1 MSESVIAH
9 HLMTWHGWLSKNKL
23 AVDTPAILAEVKSAG
38 YDAVEMGGEAKVHG
52 SAALLRQQLA
62 AAGVAIAAWSSGVTA
77 NPWSANTDSY
87 RREFDFAAEL
97 GVKLIVICGGFLD
110 GRRTTYEADYRLFAE
125 NLGSAQAW
133 AKRNGQTLAFH
144 PHKGC
149 IVETLAEV
157 DRLVRYL
164 SSLQLCV
171 DTGHL
176 AAVGEDP
183 LLCLDAHASRV
194 VALHLKDYDKPS
206 NRFAELGRGQVDFS
220 AVIAWK
226 NRSGFCGPMIVE
238 RDDPPMPAIDSARIS
253 RAHLHTV
260 LK

>member
-1 MSESVIAH
+1 M
-9 HLMTWHGWLSKNKL
+9 K
-23 AVDTPAILAEVKSAG
+23 
-38 YDAVEMGGEAKVHG
+38 
-52 SAALLRQQLA
+52 
-62 AAGVAIAAWSSGVTA
+62 
-77 NPWSANTDSY
+77 
-87 RREFDFAAEL
+87 
-97 GVKLIVICGGFLD
+97 IVICGGFLD

-149 IVETLAEV
+149 VVETLAEV

-164 SSLQLCV
+164 PSLTLCV

-176 AAVGEDP
+176 AAIGEDP
-183 LLCLDAHASRV
+183 LLCLDAHALRV

-206 NRFAELGRGQVDFS
+206 NRFAELGRGQIDLAAVMAWSTRTGFS
-220 AVIAWK
+220 
-226 NRSGFCGPMIVE
+226 GPMIVE

-253 RAHLHTV
+253 REHLRT
-260 LK
+260 LLG